1 VLVSVLF
8 CDSMVIIM
16 VFAAHII
23 VAKAHSNSECEPSQ
37 MCTCSFCLLK
47 KKLNANNT
55 HVHCL
60 NKLYTAI
67 NNSDMASI

>member
-1 VLVSVLF
+1 MWQSPIQTVN
-8 CDSMVIIM
+8 
-16 VFAAHII
+16 A
-23 VAKAHSNSECEPSQ
+23 NP
-37 MCTCSFCLLK
+37 LK
-47 KKLNANNT
+47 CAYVRTVYLKEKLNANNT